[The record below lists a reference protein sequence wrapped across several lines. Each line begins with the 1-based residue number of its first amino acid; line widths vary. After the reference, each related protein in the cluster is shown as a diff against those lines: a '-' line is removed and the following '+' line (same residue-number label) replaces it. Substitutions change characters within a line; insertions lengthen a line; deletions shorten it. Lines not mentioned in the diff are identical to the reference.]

1 MDAVFGDGSIF
12 PASQNFGKGANF
24 TGKMTFGATQ
34 IFPVAAEFAAGQVFD
49 SGGAY
54 TFDDFAVFKPGTDF
68 GAARTFDVGTMF
80 ESTMTFTGKNSFSK
94 GTVFG
99 DSQTFGTE
107 QTFAANMNF
116 GANTDFSDAVQTFY
130 QGTTFEEGVQFAV
143 DTIMPIG
150 AVPPSGLM
158 LEAFTCVDV
167 GCVPPAGS
175 ILSPCEFLPRGTD
188 PVEIL
193 SAVSASEPSVS
204 VPGLGFT
211 MNFTTVT
218 GNGSTSIDPIDPALL
233 PDSDPALRNPASS
246 SSSIMSGT
254 ESFDTVGTALNISA
268 GSATISGD
276 ITITMPYDEGSIASG
291 VNESDLTVLHY
302 VGGKWLEEEN
312 CTVDAGAN
320 SISCTVDTLSP
331 FTVGNSVSP
340 KSGGGGNCDANGFGP
355 GKSLALYEINWDIL
369 EANEVV
375 VIASSTCGPIDMQV
389 FSQKSIAAGGLS
401 MVQPYVADNK
411 IVLKAPLNIGVSD
424 SFRITL
430 ENNWNSF
437 EQTIYPELQG
447 SSGTILLDFQ
457 EAHYDEVKL
466 FIDEEPQQAA
476 VPSSEVFIDQGHQAI
491 MDAEPQLTMNAEP
504 QQTTEQKSVSSLMCG
519 EGTVLIGEI
528 CEVQDERQ
536 MSFLDWLFSLFF

>member
-1 MDAVFGDGSIF
+1 MI
-12 PASQNFGKGANF
+12 
-24 TGKMTFGATQ
+24 
-34 IFPVAAEFAAGQVFD
+34 
-49 SGGAY
+49 
-54 TFDDFAVFKPGTDF
+54 
-68 GAARTFDVGTMF
+68 
-80 ESTMTFTGKNSFSK
+80 FTGKNSFSK

-99 DSQTFGTE
+99 DSQIFGAE
-107 QTFAANMNF
+107 QTFTTNMNF
-116 GANTDFSDAVQTFY
+116 GANTDFTGAVQEFFA
-130 QGTTFEEGVQFAV
+130 GTTFEEGVTFKVNQ
-143 DTIMPIG
+143 IMPVG
-150 AVPPSGLM
+150 TVPPSGLM

-167 GCVPPAGS
+167 ACVPPTGS
-175 ILSPCEFLPRGTD
+175 ILSPGEFLPRGTD

-233 PDSDPALRNPASS
+233 PDSDPALRNTASS
-246 SSSIMSGT
+246 SSSIVSGAG
-254 ESFDTVGTALNISA
+254 SFDTIGTALNISA

-276 ITITMPYDEGSIASG
+276 ITITMPYDEGGIASG
-291 VNESDLTVLHY
+291 VNESDLVMLHY
-302 VGGKWLEEEN
+302 VGDEWVQE
-312 CTVDAGAN
+312 D
-320 SISCTVDTLSP
+320 SCTVDTDANSITCTAISTLSP
-331 FTVGNSVSP
+331 FTIGNSVSP
-340 KSGGGGNCDANGFGP
+340 KTGGGGNCDANGFGP

-430 ENNWNSF
+430 ENDWNSF

-504 QQTTEQKSVSSLMCG
+504 QLTTEQKSVSSLMCG

-536 MSFLDWLFSLFF
+536 ISFLDWLFSLFF